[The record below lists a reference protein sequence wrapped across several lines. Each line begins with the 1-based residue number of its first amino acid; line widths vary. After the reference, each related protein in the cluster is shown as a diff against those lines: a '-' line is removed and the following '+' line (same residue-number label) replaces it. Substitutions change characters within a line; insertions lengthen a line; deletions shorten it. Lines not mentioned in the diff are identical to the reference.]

1 MPLDENTGLIFVD
14 KVIGIFSDTFGKDM
28 FLTEKQI
35 AVEHMGFF
43 KIKYK
48 YMPLGYD
55 IIFENDR
62 GVFSIEIYDS
72 EGACNLLYRIK
83 KFDSKTTLQN
93 IEEATKILK
102 DVLNKN
108 DFSFYITRDE
118 KLYKKQNQHYTRVK
132 DLTEL
137 IR

>member
-1 MPLDENTGLIFVD
+1 MPLDKNAGLIFVD

-35 AVEHMGFF
+35 AVENMGFF

-83 KFDSKTTLQN
+83 KFDSKTTPQN

-108 DFSFYITRDE
+108 NFSFYITRDE

-137 IR
+137 M